1 MEKSENIF
9 VRVFRFYRDGFRDMT
24 WGRTL
29 WLLVLLKLVLLFA
42 VLRLFFFRPTMSG
55 MTEGEKSEF
64 VARTLLQQEEP

>member
-1 MEKSENIF
+1 
-9 VRVFRFYRDGFRDMT
+9 MT